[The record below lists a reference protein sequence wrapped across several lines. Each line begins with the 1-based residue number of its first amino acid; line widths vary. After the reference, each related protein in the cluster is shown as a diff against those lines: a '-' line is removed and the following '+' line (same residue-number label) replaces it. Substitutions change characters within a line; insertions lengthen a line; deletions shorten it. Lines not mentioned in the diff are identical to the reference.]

1 MRSMNGLIRCERVEE
16 WMIIEKNDGSYVL
29 CSLQSAEQS
38 KLEAEGDHANL
49 PTAI

>member
-1 MRSMNGLIRCERVEE
+1 MGSMNGLTCERIEE
-16 WMIIEKNDGSYVL
+16 WIIEKNDGSYV

-38 KLEAEGDHANL
+38 KLKAEGDHANCQM